1 MKKLLVLTLV
11 LLLFLGGCSDETDN
25 ISGTL
30 GTDVSGGEVLI
41 SEDSHGGFHGDGETY
56 MVLQF
61 RDETQFSVPESPFW
75 HALPLTENLRSV
87 LYGNNIMLTDDA
99 GNPRVPEI
107 ENGFYFFCDRHSE
120 STDPTDDAG
129 LFSRSS
135 LNFTLAVYDSDT
147 CTLYYYEQ
155 DT

>member
-1 MKKLLVLTLV
+1 MRKLLIITLI
-11 LLLFLGGCSDETDN
+11 LLLILPGCSDKTGN

-30 GTDVSGGEVLI
+30 GTDVSAAEVLI
-41 SEDSHGGFHGDGETY
+41 SEDSHGGFHGDGEAY

-61 RDETQFSVPESPFW
+61 RNETQLFVPDSPFW
-75 HALPLTENLRSV
+75 HALPLPENLNSV

-107 ENGFYFFCDRHSE
+107 ENGFYFFCDRHSK
-120 STDPTDDAG
+120 STDPADDASI
-129 LFSRSS
+129 FSRGS
-135 LNFTLAVYDSDT
+135 LNFTLAVYDADT
-147 CTLYYYEQ
+147 YTLYYYEQ